1 LHNRG
6 VFSLCDAG
14 DGCTVGPTNAGQFS
28 DILINN
34 NDGDALEGKGPPMA
48 VRRYP
53 LLTRMAAM
61 IFLLATMLAAP
72 LAAGAAPS
80 IGIGKP
86 TATPDTG
93 NSTST
98 DSGDDASVFA
108 SYLKQESKSTILYGP
123 ASGDLVHDPEKITT
137 DAANLDVADFI
148 AHAEFG
154 NPYAATG
161 GAAFDFGILF
171 RLGQSPHL
179 RVIVTSDGGWF
190 LTPGADASIAK
201 GTVKG
206 VNAKAGGTNS
216 IDLVVVGNDGYL
228 GINGKFVTKLDV
240 SKVTGKGDVAVG
252 TAFFD
257 SNFKDGASTTYKNFT
272 VWSVKKGATTTTGG
286 KTPTTEAS
294 PAASPVAN
302 NGEGYVSPQFG
313 YTIAYDSTWSI
324 DPNSPATSDDQGDYV
339 RLTNGVS
346 TVDFAGFN
354 STATPQECLKDEVDY
369 FTGAPGYTKVKIA
382 QDTDGKDMTGAI
394 AGGAYEVLT
403 FTYASGEDKPV
414 DYAAYVECRT
424 IQKGVSILR
433 IDQYVEASKYNDQI
447 DPVTALLKGLKIEGQ
462 STSDVTPTE
471 ESTAATPTE
480 ETTTEATPT
489 TESGNSTTTTTGA
502 VNFRLDSDGSP
513 VGLVRITADKDAAK
527 SDVKISASDLPEGSI
542 ALIHKGTCDSF
553 TADPAYYLN
562 DFDADGN
569 STTVV
574 KASLDKL
581 TTGGYVVVV
590 HESLDDLTKAYACG
604 AIAS

>member
-1 LHNRG
+1 
-6 VFSLCDAG
+6 
-14 DGCTVGPTNAGQFS
+14 
-28 DILINN
+28 
-34 NDGDALEGKGPPMA
+34 MA
-48 VRRYP
+48 IRRFP
-53 LLTRMAAM
+53 LLTRTVA
-61 IFLLATMLAAP
+61 IVLLLATMLAAP

-98 DSGDDASVFA
+98 DSGSDADVFA

-123 ASGDLVHDPEKITT
+123 AKGDLLHDPEKITT

-154 NPYAATG
+154 NPYAATSATG
-161 GAAFDFGILF
+161 FDFGILF

-179 RVIVTSDGGWF
+179 RVIVTNDGGWF

-228 GINGKFVTKLDV
+228 GINGKFVTKLDL
-240 SKVTGKGDVAVG
+240 SSVTGKGDVAVG
-252 TAFFD
+252 TAFFE
-257 SNFKDGASTTYKNFT
+257 SNFQDGATTTYKNFT
-272 VWSVKKGATTTTGG
+272 VWSVKKGSTTTTTTTN

-294 PAASPVAN
+294 PVASPVGG

-313 YTIAYDSTWSI
+313 YTIAFDSSWTAS
-324 DPNSPATSDDQGDYV
+324 DQQSDDKGDYV
-339 RLTNGVS
+339 RLTNGDS
-346 TVDFAGFN
+346 TVDFAGFD
-354 STATPQECLKDEVDY
+354 SDATPQQCLKDEVDY
-369 FTGAPGYTKVKIA
+369 FTGADGYTDVKIA
-382 QDTDGKDMTGAI
+382 KDTNSKDMTGDI

-403 FTYASGEDKPV
+403 FSYTSGEETPV

-424 IQKGVSILR
+424 IQEGVSILR

-447 DPVTALLKGLKIEGQ
+447 DPVTKLLDGLKIEGQ

-471 ESTAATPTE
+471 TSADTTPTE
-480 ETTTEATPT
+480 TTTTAVTPT
-489 TESGNSTTTTTGA
+489 TESGNSTTSAGTVT
-502 VNFRLDSDGSP
+502 VQLVSEGSP
-513 VGLVRITADKDAAK
+513 VGLVQISADAKDAAR
-527 SDVKISASDLPEGSI
+527 SDVTISASDLPAGSV

-553 TADPAYYLN
+553 TSTPAYYLSA
-562 DFDADGN
+562 FDANGA
-569 STTVV
+569 SVTTV
-574 KASLDKL
+574 KATLDKL
-581 TTGGYVVVV
+581 TTGGYVVVI